1 MNAKKTLRLFIKQRL
16 AETTPQQRAEWSAQ
30 LSARLVCH
38 PRFAA
43 AKTVMLYHALP
54 DEPSLDRV
62 LKEWHKRKVLLLP
75 GVVGDDLHLHPYEGT
90 DDIATGAFGIK
101 EPTTPEWTA
110 LSNIDLIVV
119 PARAYDAKG
128 HRLGRGKGY
137 YDRFLSRPE
146 LHAAYTL
153 GLAFPFQMVDAV
165 PTEPHDCTLNE
176 VLSLTET

>member
-1 MNAKKTLRLFIKQRL
+1 
-16 AETTPQQRAEWSAQ
+16 
-30 LSARLVCH
+30 
-38 PRFAA
+38 
-43 AKTVMLYHALP
+43 MLYHALP

-62 LKEWHKRKVLLLP
+62 LDEWHKRKVLLLP

-110 LSNIDLIVV
+110 LGNIDLIVV

-137 YDRFLSRPE
+137 YDRFLAKVPS
-146 LHAAYTL
+146 LYKI
-153 GLAFPFQMVDAV
+153 GVCFPFQKLEEV
-165 PTEPHDCTLNE
+165 PSDKYDVVMDE
-176 VLSLTET
+176 VVQ